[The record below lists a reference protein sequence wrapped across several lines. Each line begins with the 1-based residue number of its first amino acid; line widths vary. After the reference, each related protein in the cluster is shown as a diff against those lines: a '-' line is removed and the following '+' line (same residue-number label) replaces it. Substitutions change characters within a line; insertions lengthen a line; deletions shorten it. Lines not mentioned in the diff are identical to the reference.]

1 MCGPLKVFNSCSP
14 SLLLVTCLFLL
25 SMNMSSHPVRM
36 FPSSFSSCRL
46 SFLPSYRL
54 SFLPS
59 FPFFPPSSVL
69 SYSALAGLSPVVM
82 RGLGLHGS
90 TACGI
95 LVPRP
100 VIEPTSPS
108 LRK

>member
-25 SMNMSSHPVRM
+25 SVNMSSHPVRM
-36 FPSSFSSCRL
+36 FPSFHPAGFPL
-46 SFLPSYRL
+46 
-54 SFLPS
+54 FLPS
-59 FPFFPPSSVL
+59 FISFLPPSSVL
-69 SYSALAGLSPVVM
+69 SCSALSGLSPVVM

-90 TACGI
+90 MACGI

-108 LRK
+108 LGQ